1 MARNMS
7 DKPSSNW
14 SNSKKAVSKANIH
27 YEIEIN
33 CNLDWAHW
41 TDGPFCPHCGEREA
55 IRTIHGRTTRPGIY
69 HCLTCRKRFAGTL
82 DILFQNSTGAPPPE
96 PPFMVVLRKIWNL
109 RHQRGVR
116 VLSYP
121 VWYVGW
127 YGGHILRQLIAGSD
141 PTPPTKP

>member
-1 MARNMS
+1 MAHNMS
-7 DKPSSNW
+7 DKPSSNL
-14 SNSKKAVSKANIH
+14 SNSKKTVGEANIH
-27 YEIEIN
+27 YEIELN
-33 CNLDWAHW
+33 GNLDWAHW

-55 IRTIHGRTTRPGIY
+55 IRTIHGQTTRPGIY

-82 DILFQNSTGAPPPE
+82 DILFQNSTGAPPPD

-121 VWYVGW
+121 VWYVCW
-127 YGGHILRQLIAGSD
+127 YGGHFLRQLIAGSD

>member
-1 MARNMS
+1 MVHNMS
-7 DKPSSNW
+7 DKPSSNL
-14 SNSKKAVSKANIH
+14 SNSKKAVGEANIH
-27 YEIEIN
+27 YEIEVN
-33 CNLDWAHW
+33 GNLDWAHW
-41 TDGPFCPHCGEREA
+41 TDGPFCLHCGERET
-55 IRTIHGRTTRPGIY
+55 IRTIHGQTTRPGIY

-82 DILFQNSTGAPPPE
+82 DILFQNSTGAPPPA
-96 PPFMVVLRKIWNL
+96 PPFMVVLRKIWNW

-127 YGGHILRQLIAGSD
+127 YGGQFLRQLIAGSD